1 MDRPSYRFGG
11 ITLAIVL
18 LVPRTGSAWRVA
30 FHRSAE
36 VFIGITVALLFAYT
50 WPEEEEETSSE
61 GTLDRS
67 QEKSDPNQV
76 GARA

>member
-18 LVPRTGSAWRVA
+18 LVPRAGSAWPVA

-36 VFIGITVALLFAYT
+36 VFIGITVALLFAYA
-50 WPEEEEETSSE
+50 WPEREETPSD
-61 GTLDRS
+61 GTLDGS
-67 QEKSDPNQV
+67 QGKSDANQI
-76 GARA
+76 GAQT

>member
-18 LVPRTGSAWRVA
+18 LVPRTGSSWRVS

-50 WPEEEEETSSE
+50 WPEEEETSSE
-61 GTLDRS
+61 GTLDHS
-67 QEKSDPNQV
+67 QQKSDPNQV

>member
-1 MDRPSYRFGG
+1 MASCVSPVR
-11 ITLAIVL
+11 
-18 LVPRTGSAWRVA
+18 
-30 FHRSAE
+30 E

-50 WPEEEEETSSE
+50 WPEGEETSSE